1 MQPLLEELLS
11 AGFHVQLQH
20 VEKETSWEDRI
31 EHGYVALIDGET
43 VLAKRDGFQHNGNLR
58 MGGAYDRVAIK
69 ELVTEALKKV
79 PASAA

>member
-1 MQPLLEELLS
+1 M
-11 AGFHVQLQH
+11 ACTDTAKDLQH
-20 VEKETSWEDRI
+20 VEKETSWEDRT
-31 EHGYVALIDGET
+31 EHGFVALIDGET

-69 ELVTEALKKV
+69 ELVAEVLKKV